1 MNQRI
6 QLYIENEQVDVFQ
19 DGSINLVSSIKDFRS
34 PDKLFTDFTRNF
46 SLPATSR
53 NNKVFKH
60 FYDYDIAEGGFDA
73 RSAKEARIEINDRPF
88 REGYITLDSVDMKY
102 NKANAYKITFFG
114 NLRTLKELFNNLK
127 LRDLDFLDEFDIRNK
142 AYDGSNNDA
151 FYDYLTTSK
160 NFLDSTAM
168 QIGSGNGVKKTFQ
181 LINYNPYPIST
192 SDFRVYVNDVEE
204 STSNYTYDRNEGTI
218 TFTTAP
224 SSGNIT
230 TRLFFTQPIVVPLI
244 STTERLY
251 YSSDTNFYGELGDG
265 NLRFDGDYPLNGVP
279 NGLKFEY
286 LKPAIRIDEIIRA
299 IEKKVNKDSNTA
311 NIEFS
316 NDFFN
321 TANLDYYKLYMWLNN
336 DVEETSL
343 FSSTPKETK
352 VNTFSIGTNYVSL
365 NSSGYQTPIY
375 TITAVDSLGSTS
387 GSTGNKIIVSGIDN
401 RPVDRVICKFT
412 LSTPNTTSSYNV
424 NVLRN
429 GSVLESFIGNTGTK
443 TLYFDVQQDGEY
455 EFVIITDDS
464 VAIDFSGGFQ
474 AKFETLFDTDDY
486 DVAED
491 TIGAGAIDIVS
502 GDGFF
507 SIKKNMPDMTI
518 IDFLSG
524 LFKMFNL
531 VCYVEGETNT
541 SYTYGQ
547 SNTKRIRVMTF
558 DAYYSSSNN
567 ELDITDKIDITSAS
581 VERVLPYSQIEFKY
595 EDTEAILADQ
605 HKNQFGLE
613 WGGERW
619 DAPQSR
625 GEKKYE
631 IKPPFAHMKF
641 ERLRNSA
648 DGTLTDL
655 QVGYSITKGN
665 AERNTGS
672 TASSFEEQKYNPHI
686 GKPLLFYPELK
697 TSGTQIPYLS
707 RNATGFTS
715 YVTATGGIANYF
727 IPLNSINTDKNSLSN
742 HFGQEIDEYR
752 VYESGESSNINNLFN
767 LYYKNYITHLFDVK
781 SRLVKVKANLTNAFL
796 SKFSLAD
803 KIRISGKTYSI
814 NKIDVNLSNGKA
826 NLELQRYY
834 SIKAFSCLSAEFN
847 VSVEATSAGN
857 IYYFDNK
864 YGAYQMGQGT
874 YVLNSVPAA
883 HPIAFHNFGKED
895 RITYTGTTTGGTKS
909 GLDGNTYT
917 YYSGTV
923 TVTVNGDFGT
933 ISYECYNHGYMGG
946 EDNLIYNADC
956 VAESS
961 PIAPPA
967 EGTLTVDATDIYVD
981 SGIITADQTDE

>member
-60 FYDYDIAEGGFDA
+60 FYDYDITEGGFDA
-73 RSAKEARIEINDRPF
+73 RSAKEARLEINDRPF

-102 NKANAYKITFFG
+102 NKANAYKITFYG

-151 FYDYLTTSK
+151 FYDYMTSSK
-160 NFLDSTAM
+160 NFLDSNAM

-192 SDFRVYVNDVEE
+192 SDFRVYVNGVEE

-251 YSSDTNFYGELGDG
+251 YSSDTNFYGELNDG
-265 NLRFDGDYPLNGVP
+265 NLYFGNNYVADDNA

-352 VNTFSIGTNYVSL
+352 INTFSIGTYYANATTY
-365 NSSGYQTPIY
+365 GYQTSTY
-375 TITAVDSLGSTS
+375 SVSVVDSVGSTS
-387 GSTGNKIIVSGIDN
+387 GQTGNKLIVSGVDNDFIDV
-401 RPVDRVICKFT
+401 VDCELLF
-412 LSTPNTTSSYNV
+412 STQSSSNYSVKVLKDGIDYV
-424 NVLRN
+424 NF
-429 GSVLESFIGNTGTK
+429 GSDSGTRSESF
-443 TLYFDVQQDGEY
+443 YVEQDGEY
-455 EFVIITDDS
+455 EVVITTDDS
-464 VAIDFSGGFQ
+464 VAVNFDGGFQ
-474 AKFETLFDTDDY
+474 AQFIARPNSERYNITNIT
-486 DVAED
+486 V
-491 TIGAGAIDIVS
+491 GAGPIEIVA

-507 SIKKNMPDMTI
+507 SIRKNMPDMTI

-567 ELDITDKIDITSAS
+567 EIDITDKIDITSSS

-641 ERLRNSA
+641 ERLRNST

-655 QVGYSITKGN
+655 QVGYSIKKGN

-672 TASSFEEQKYNPHI
+672 TSSSFEEQKYNPHI

-715 YVTATGGIANYF
+715 YVTATGGTTSYF
-727 IPLNSINTDKNSLSN
+727 IPMNSIDTEVTSLSN
-742 HFGQEIDEYR
+742 HFGQEVDEYI
-752 VYESGESSNINNLFN
+752 GESSNINNLFN
-767 LYYKNYITHLFDVK
+767 LYYKNYITHLFDIK

-847 VSVEATSAGN
+847 VSVEVTSAGN
-857 IYYFDNK
+857 VYYFDNK

-895 RITYTGTTTGGTKS
+895 RITYTGTTTGGTKA

-981 SGIITADQTDE
+981 SGIITADQTDQ